1 MEKALLLRG
10 VTVIDP
16 ASPAHG
22 TTLDIRC
29 AGGRI
34 EAMAPQLPDAGA
46 EVWDVPGSFA
56 SPGWVDGQAH
66 FRDPGH
72 EPKEGLESGLAAATA
87 GGFSDVVLLPSTTP
101 PLAHKS
107 DLAYLQRRAE
117 GHVTRVHA
125 MGLLSQDRAGERL
138 ADSFELAEAG
148 AVAFFDDAPTRRP
161 EMLRR
166 GLEYTADLGRPVV
179 SQPTELDLNPG
190 AHMHE
195 GVTST
200 QMGVMGTPAVAESM
214 RMQRDLDV
222 LRYTGGRLHFSLITT
237 RRGVELLR
245 DAKRE
250 GLAVTGFTSAYH
262 LWFCDADLLG
272 FDGLLKVWPPFRSE
286 EDRDALRAA
295 VLDGTLDGVVSD
307 HRPQDLEHH
316 DMPFAQSPMGMAGNE
331 AAFAVVNT
339 ALAPTNHRDL
349 ERLTAIVRAWTS
361 GPRKVYGLPPASLQ
375 LESPACLTWFDA
387 QSPWAGF
394 RKTRAVNVPDAAH
407 GADRWHGLALGV
419 VTPSG
424 WQRNG

>member
-34 EAMAPQLPDAGA
+34 EAMAPHLPDAGA

-72 EPKEGLESGLAAATA
+72 ETMEGLESGLDAATA

-107 DLAYLQRRAE
+107 DLVYLQRRAD
-117 GHVTRVHA
+117 GHVTRVHP
-125 MGLLSQDRAGERL
+125 MGLLSQDRAGERM

-166 GLEYTADLGRPVV
+166 GLEYTADLGRPVI
-179 SQPTELDLNPG
+179 SQPVEGDLNSG
-190 AHMHE
+190 AQMHE

-222 LRYTGGRLHFSLITT
+222 LRYAGGRLHFSLITT
-237 RRGVELLR
+237 RRGVEILR
-245 DAKRE
+245 AAKEE

-286 EDRDALRAA
+286 DDRDALRAA
-295 VLDGTLDGVVSD
+295 VLDGSLDGVVSD

-316 DMPFAQSPMGMAGNE
+316 DTPFVQSPMGMAGNE

-339 ALAPTNHRDL
+339 ALAPTNQRNLD
-349 ERLTAIVRAWTS
+349 RLTAIVRALTS
-361 GPRKVYGLPPASLQ
+361 GPRRVYGLPAASLQ
-375 LESPACLTWFDA
+375 VGSPACLTWFET
-387 QSPWAGF
+387 QSPWFGF
-394 RKTRAVNVPDAAH
+394 RKTRAANLPGADH
-407 GADRWHGLALGV
+407 GADRWKGQALGV